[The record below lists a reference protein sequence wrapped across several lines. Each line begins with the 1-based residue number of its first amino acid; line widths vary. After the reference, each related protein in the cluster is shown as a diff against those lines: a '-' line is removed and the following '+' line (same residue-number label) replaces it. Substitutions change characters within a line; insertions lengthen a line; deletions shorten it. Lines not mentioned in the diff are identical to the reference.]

1 MIELTLLLT
10 IFYIQKAFY
19 VRISDEEKVVLYKW
33 YKRILNGLTVVIF
46 LLLVYESLFGNSFY
60 VLVIYLILKN
70 RLVSSAD

>member
-10 IFYIQKAFY
+10 IVYIQKAFY

>member
-1 MIELTLLLT
+1 MIELTLLF
-10 IFYIQKAFY
+10 IIVYIQKAFY

>member
-1 MIELTLLLT
+1 MIELTLLF
-10 IFYIQKAFY
+10 IIVYIQKAFY

-70 RLVSSAD
+70 RLV